1 MNIVEKIKISKSF
14 ETPFFGLKR
23 CLAVSMTYMHSDK
36 TIFREKTSQVASLSL
51 NSDTVDNV
59 SMPRERFEADTVLDC

>member
-36 TIFREKTSQVASLSL
+36 TIFREKISRVASLNL
-51 NSDTVDNV
+51 IIPFKIRDRLVIDEV
-59 SMPRERFEADTVLDC
+59 